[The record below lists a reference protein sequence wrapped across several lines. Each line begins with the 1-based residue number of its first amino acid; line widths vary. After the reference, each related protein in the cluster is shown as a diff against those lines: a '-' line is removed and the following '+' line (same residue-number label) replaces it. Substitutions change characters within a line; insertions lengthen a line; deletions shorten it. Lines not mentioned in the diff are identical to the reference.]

1 MTPSVSFLHETK
13 LLSLLPLDSNGYTL
27 LIHSSEDGNVEI
39 TKLLLKYNADISS
52 KMFSTFKPG
61 RTALARAAT
70 KGHEGIVELL
80 IMKNALNV
88 SDDEGYIG
96 K

>member
-1 MTPSVSFLHETK
+1 M
-13 LLSLLPLDSNGYTL
+13 
-27 LIHSSEDGNVEI
+27 IHSSEDGNVEI
-39 TKLLLKYNADISS
+39 TKLLLKYNADISP
-52 KMFSTFKPG
+52 KIYSTFIPG

-70 KGHEGIVELL
+70 KGHDGIVELL
-80 IMKNALNV
+80 IKKNALNV